1 MEEKNFLSAMIGN
14 EYGINVEQNNNSQ
27 NDFSQTR
34 HKNYI
39 ASVKII
45 SSIVLI
51 ICIIGGLILSMEAEN
66 LLFLIITCIVC
77 FLVWS
82 VPYGIACIVEN
93 TEKHNNKSKYE
104 KLERLQKLK
113 KGHSITEEEFEQE
126 KKKIL
131 NS

>member
-34 HKNYI
+34 HENYI

-51 ICIIGGLILSMEAEN
+51 ICIIGGFIISAEEES
-66 LLFLIITCIVC
+66 LLYLIIACISG
-77 FLVWS
+77 FISWS
-82 VPYGIACIVEN
+82 IVYGMACIVEN
-93 TEKHNNKSKYE
+93 TEK
-104 KLERLQKLK
+104 
-113 KGHSITEEEFEQE
+113 
-126 KKKIL
+126 
-131 NS
+131 